1 MARILICDGMEQ
13 STVVELK
20 QLGHEVVEHHYE
32 PAELKV
38 QAKDFDV
45 MIVRSATK
53 VTKEIIDGALE
64 TKRLKVIIRGGV
76 GIDNIDAVYAKE
88 NGIAVNNTPSA
99 SSRAVAEL
107 TIAHMFSLARFLYQ
121 SSITMNAGLW
131 EKKKYEGVELAG
143 KTLGLIGLGRI
154 GQETG
159 KIAAAIG
166 MKVIYF
172 TRSGKKEG
180 FDEFTYVP
188 LETIYEQSDFISI
201 HMPMDKEK
209 GPLIGA
215 NEIAK
220 MKDGVFLVNCS
231 RGGIIVEEALLDA
244 LDSGKV
250 AAAALDVFEQEPTK
264 NQRLYTHDKVSLS
277 PHIGASTIEAQQ
289 KIGKE
294 IVEIITKAFA

>member
-13 STVVELK
+13 STVKELK
-20 QLGHEVVEHHYE
+20 ELGYEVVEQYYAPE
-32 PAELKV
+32 ELKV
-38 QAKDFDV
+38 QVKDFDV
-45 MIVRSATK
+45 IIVRSATK
-53 VTKEIIDGALE
+53 VTKEIIDSALE
-64 TKRLKVIIRGGV
+64 TQKLKLIIRGGV
-76 GIDNIDAVYAKE
+76 GIDNIDAAYAIE

-107 TIAHMFSLARFLYQ
+107 TIGHIFSLSRYLYQ

-131 EKKKYEGVELAG
+131 EKKKYEGVELYG

-180 FDEFTYVP
+180 FDDFEYVP
-188 LETIYEQSDFISI
+188 LETIYEKSDFISI

-215 NEIAK
+215 KEIAK

-264 NQRLYTHDKVSLS
+264 NQRLYTHHKVSLS
-277 PHIGASTIEAQQ
+277 PHIGASTIEAQE

-294 IVEIITKAFA
+294 IVGIITKAFA